1 MTEKELHQYLKTHFP
16 KENEHCEWKSFSN
29 LRSDV
34 SGRAGDDVISYVSA
48 IANMEGGHLVMGVE
62 DKTLEVLGIQ
72 QLHDYTPEN
81 FPYRI
86 LGNCTH
92 LPSEGLKVESITTS
106 DTHKTVWI
114 LHIPKHAARQPV
126 IAHRKAWQRSGDSLI
141 ELTDSR
147 KAAILIEPLH
157 TIDDWSASVC
167 PAATIQE
174 LDETAITKARQNF
187 KVKNPRLAV
196 EMEQWDTTTFLTKTK
211 LLVNGQLTRTAI
223 LLLGKPEAV
232 VHLSPLQPQIS
243 WVLYNK
249 DKVERDYRHFEP
261 PYILAIDEVYA
272 KIRNLKY
279 RYLKDGTLF
288 PEEIDQYDAK
298 NIKEALSNCIAHM
311 DFTLGGRISVAE
323 NEDGYISFTNP
334 GAFLPGSVEE
344 VLKSEEPPSFYRNT
358 LLAKTMESFNMIDS
372 IGSGIKRMYRVQRE
386 RYFPM
391 PDYDFSGNKVKLT
404 LTGKVLDMDYA
415 RVLARNPELSLDEII
430 LLDKV
435 QKRKSL
441 TEEELK
447 QLRAKGLIEGKK
459 PNIIISARVAQA
471 TGQKATYTRNKAFTK
486 QQYFDWIIQGI
497 KDHGSLSRQD
507 IEQLLWDRLSDL
519 YSDKQ
524 KKVKINNL
532 ISDLRKM
539 GKIKNLGSDAK
550 SKWVLIE
557 EPDKQEPIRDE

>member
-1 MTEKELHQYLKTHFP
+1 MTEQELHQYLKTHFP
-16 KENEHCEWKSFSN
+16 KENEHCEWKAFSN

-34 SGRAGDDVISYVSA
+34 SGRAGEDVISYVSA

-72 QLHDYTPEN
+72 QLHDYTAEN

-92 LPSEGLKVESITTS
+92 LPSEGLKVEPFTTT
-106 DTHKTVWI
+106 DTHKTVWV

-141 ELTDSR
+141 ELTASR

-157 TIDDWSASVC
+157 TIDDWSAVAC

-174 LDETAITKARQNF
+174 LDEAAIAKARQNF
-187 KVKNPRLAV
+187 KVKNPRLAD
-196 EMEQWDTTTFLTKTK
+196 EMEYWDTTTFLTKTK

-249 DKVERDYRHFEP
+249 DKVERDYQHFEP
-261 PYILAIDEVYA
+261 PYILAVDEVYA

-298 NIKEALSNCIAHM
+298 NIKEALSNCISHM

-334 GAFLPGSVEE
+334 GTFLLGSVEE

-404 LTGKVLDMDYA
+404 LTGKVLDMEYA

-435 QKRKSL
+435 QKRKEL
-441 TEEELK
+441 TDAEVRQLK
-447 QLRAKGLIEGKK
+447 AKNLIEGRK
-459 PNIIISARVAQA
+459 PNFHISVSVAEK
-471 TGQKATYTRNKAFTK
+471 TEQKADYIKARGFKDDHYKAMILEFIDKYGSASKEDIDKLVLDLLPKVLKEGQRSNKVRNLVYAMSK
-486 QQYFDWIIQGI
+486 
-497 KDHGSLSRQD
+497 R
-507 IEQLLWDRLSDL
+507 
-519 YSDKQ
+519 DKT
-524 KKVKINNL
+524 
-532 ISDLRKM
+532 
-539 GKIKNLGSDAK
+539 IKNSGTSRYP
-550 SKWVLIE
+550 KW
-557 EPDKQEPIRDE
+557 IRNNGN

>member
-1 MTEKELHQYLKTHFP
+1 MTEQELHQYLKTHFP
-16 KENEHCEWKSFSN
+16 KENEHCEWKAFSN

-34 SGRAGDDVISYVSA
+34 SGRAGEDVISYVSA

-72 QLHDYTPEN
+72 QVNDYTPEN

-92 LPSEGLKVESITTS
+92 LPSEGLKVESFTTS
-106 DTHKTVWI
+106 DTHKTVWV

-141 ELTDSR
+141 ELTPSR
-147 KAAILIEPLH
+147 KAAILVEPLH
-157 TIDDWSASVC
+157 TIDDWSAVVC

-174 LDETAITKARQNF
+174 LDETAIAKARQNF
-187 KVKNPRLAV
+187 RVKNPRLAD
-196 EMEQWDTTTFLTKTK
+196 EMEHWDTNTFLTKTK

-249 DKVERDYRHFEP
+249 DKVERDYQHFEP
-261 PYILAIDEVYA
+261 PYILAVDEVYS

-311 DFTLGGRISVAE
+311 DFTLGGRISVSE

-334 GAFLPGSVEE
+334 GTFLPGSVEE

-404 LTGKVLDMDYA
+404 LTGKVLDMEYA

-435 QKRKSL
+435 QKRKEL
-441 TEEELK
+441 TDAEVRQLK
-447 QLRAKGLIEGKK
+447 AKNFIEGRK
-459 PNIIISARVAQA
+459 PNFHISVSVAEK
-471 TGQKATYTRNKAFTK
+471 TEQKADYIKARGFKDDHYKAMILEFIDKYGSATKEEIDKLVLDLLPKVLDEGQRSNKV
-486 QQYFDWIIQGI
+486 
-497 KDHGSLSRQD
+497 R
-507 IEQLLWDRLSDL
+507 
-519 YSDKQ
+519 
-524 KKVKINNL
+524 NL
-532 ISDLRKM
+532 IYAMSKRDKT
-539 GKIKNLGSDAK
+539 IKNSGTSRYP
-550 SKWVLIE
+550 KW
-557 EPDKQEPIRDE
+557 IRTNGN

>member
-1 MTEKELHQYLKTHFP
+1 MTEQELHQYLKTYFP
-16 KENEHCEWKSFSN
+16 KENEHCEWKAFSN

-34 SGRAGDDVISYVSA
+34 SGRASDDVISYVSA

-62 DKTLEVLGIQ
+62 DKTLQVLGLQ
-72 QLHDYTPEN
+72 HLHNYTPED

-86 LGNCTH
+86 IGNCTH
-92 LPSEGLKVESITTS
+92 LPNEGLRVEPFTTT
-106 DTHKTVWI
+106 DTHKTVWV

-126 IAHRKAWQRSGDSLI
+126 IAHHKAWQRNGDSLI
-141 ELTDSR
+141 ELTPSR

-157 TIDDWSASVC
+157 TIDDWSAVAC
-167 PAATIQE
+167 PSATMQE
-174 LDETAITKARQNF
+174 LDEEAIAKARQNF
-187 KVKNPRLAV
+187 KVKNPRLAD
-196 EMEQWDTTTFLTKTK
+196 EMEQWDTTIFLSKTK
-211 LLVNGQLTRTAI
+211 LLVNGQLTRTVI

-249 DKVERDYRHFEP
+249 DKVERDYQHFEP
-261 PYILAIDEVYA
+261 PYILAVDEVYA

-334 GAFLPGSVEE
+334 GTFLPGSVEE

-358 LLAKTMESFNMIDS
+358 LLVKTMESFNMIDS

-435 QKRKSL
+435 QKRKEL
-441 TEEELK
+441 TDAEVRQLK
-447 QLRAKGLIEGKK
+447 AKNLIEGRK
-459 PNIIISARVAQA
+459 PNFHISVSVAEK
-471 TGQKATYTRNKAFTK
+471 TEQKADYIKARGFKDDHYKAMILEFIDKYGSASKEDIDKLVLDLLPKVLDEGQRSNKV
-486 QQYFDWIIQGI
+486 
-497 KDHGSLSRQD
+497 R
-507 IEQLLWDRLSDL
+507 
-519 YSDKQ
+519 
-524 KKVKINNL
+524 NL
-532 ISDLRKM
+532 IYAMSKRDKT
-539 GKIKNLGSDAK
+539 IKNAGTSRYP
-550 SKWVLIE
+550 KWIRNIE
-557 EPDKQEPIRDE
+557 N